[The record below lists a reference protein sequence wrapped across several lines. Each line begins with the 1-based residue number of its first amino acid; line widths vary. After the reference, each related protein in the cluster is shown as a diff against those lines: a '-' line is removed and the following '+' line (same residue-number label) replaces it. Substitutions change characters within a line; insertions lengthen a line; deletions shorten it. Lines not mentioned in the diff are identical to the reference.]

1 MTYRLEPDYN
11 GLAALHVEADSETV
25 PRLTDAIYGDSQR
38 YVPVLTGDLKASG
51 RKEIHGSTGLV
62 VYGNDEE
69 VDYAVYQEL
78 GTSKMAA
85 QPYLRPAA
93 YKVRDL

>member
-1 MTYRLEPDYN
+1 MAYRFEPDYN
-11 GLAALHVEADSETV
+11 GLAALRVEADERTV
-25 PRLTDAIYGDSQR
+25 PRLTDAIYDDSQR
-38 YVPVLTGDLKASG
+38 FVPVLTGDLKASG
-51 RKEIHGSTGLV
+51 RKEIHGGTGIV
-62 VYGNDEE
+62 RYGDAI
-69 VDYAVYQEL
+69 VDYAVYQEV